1 MQHITDFNPWLP
13 DTQQVIP
20 AREGGNGQIHQ
31 PGQFQN
37 VIWQTR
43 ARVPDGFET
52 ALVAALEEIFEQ
64 GAEELAQIVSALN
77 RSIAVVSHGM
87 KPRSA
92 NSYTSTVS
100 EPHREKDNDS
110 KHNILRADG
119 TRLSGSGPAWYVV
132 PGIGQLGS
140 G

>member
-31 PGQFQN
+31 PGNYQN

-52 ALVAALEEIFEQ
+52 ALVAALEEIFEG
-64 GAEELAQIVSALN
+64 GASELDQIVSALN
-77 RSIAVVSHGM
+77 QRRLFDRNGQPWNEA
-87 KPRSA
+87 A
-92 NSYTSTVS
+92 F
-100 EPHREKDNDS
+100 REFLHVN
-110 KHNILRADG
+110 G
-119 TRLSGSGPAWYVV
+119 F
-132 PGIGQLGS
+132 
-140 G
+140 